1 MRAPPAGR
9 PTQELAGDRPKER
22 WAPTQELDR
31 PLLFFNTVGTHVFIL
46 DFGGYV
52 SEVVRGSGTMVW
64 GLVFR
69 CWTQWLWVLA
79 FFLRAF
85 LTSSYSVASLVCL
98 IPVETRRAMH
108 DSHRLLADHNS
119 RAVHDRSE
127 LHQRIFLIQTSFT
140 IKSDAVHPRRKV

>member
-9 PTQELAGDRPKER
+9 PRKELAGDWPEER
-22 WAPTQELDR
+22 RAPTQELDR

-69 CWTQWLWVLA
+69 CWTQLSWDLA
-79 FFLRAF
+79 FFLF
-85 LTSSYSVASLVCL
+85 
-98 IPVETRRAMH
+98 RRF
-108 DSHRLLADHNS
+108 SRLS
-119 RAVHDRSE
+119 CSG
-127 LHQRIFLIQTSFT
+127 
-140 IKSDAVHPRRKV
+140 